1 MIPNITTTDYIL
13 VTFVVLPSVTVREK
27 ETTKGESV
35 LTSSVYCLTSSVY
48 CLFQVKQSS
57 FITVMSIN
65 EEPLSLFYYYYAI
78 SLSYNIFLSVLNEYC
93 INLQLFFQ
101 IMLGMKVIFILNV
114 FKRFRAL
121 IIIFYTNVRIC
132 RQTNFKFLC

>member
-1 MIPNITTTDYIL
+1 MYFIKKKLIPNITTTDYIL

-27 ETTKGESV
+27 ETTRGESV

-48 CLFQVKQSS
+48 CLFLVKQSS
-57 FITVMSIN
+57 FITIMSIN

-93 INLQLFFQ
+93 IN
-101 IMLGMKVIFILNV
+101 ILILT
-114 FKRFRAL
+114 L
-121 IIIFYTNVRIC
+121 ILSNNVRNESNTHFEC
-132 RQTNFKFLC
+132 F